1 MKIKHPEKI
10 YIIIDFTIKNMKKN
24 MFRIKSNTKKRKK
37 LINKILNSK
46 QNIQKRFKNL
56 RPWKIQEKINQLIKN
71 QILMKAK
78 KLENNK

>member
-10 YIIIDFTIKNMKKN
+10 QIIIDFTIKNMKKN

-71 QILMKAK
+71 
-78 KLENNK
+78 